1 MSDENEPRS
10 RVSPVGERIS
20 RPGRGGRWSWRGA
33 WLLAAVACAMPL
45 AAHAANAK
53 AGAASATDVITSLKQ
68 KALQEAV
75 STLLDHQ
82 LPLKLDA
89 SSLYPAVNTLPG
101 AGPFNPMRFKVTAD
115 NWDQPL
121 PPGDYVVR
129 AVAFCSEYSVH
140 RGGAGAAYQVGPVQ
154 GKAADAISTLLWRGT
169 VVKRR
174 TPHDLQKVSWAI
186 QAGLSYAKMG
196 ASYRA
201 IIDEVIP
208 EFRGRLG
215 ADFVENLQ
223 DLYAARAKDLGLPT
237 LHTVLAQMGKAGELV
252 LAANRQR
259 EALLRKNTTEER
271 RDQILFAGQEH
282 RIAPM
287 RAAQGPWSVI
297 IPGVAYVRYRV
308 VGGNMKANNEIQ
320 IRILPQTPT
329 KVGAVVPMPRGV
341 FGALAPESSRRVA
354 AAAAPKPRGPTLYEL
369 TKEGIGYAVSRASQ
383 ILYFAPAPAP
393 GGPNKNADAI
403 GRITNLQG
411 TVNLTR
417 NGETRP
423 LTKDDMIQA
432 DDTISTGGD
441 GKTQVEFSDQSTLGL
456 GPNTTLPI
464 DAHVYD
470 PTNPDANGSSYSWM
484 EGQFRYV
491 SGLIAKKEN
500 SDFTTVYGNL
510 GIRGTE
516 FIGRYLPNA
525 EALEIHLISGS
536 LLLSPKEISTST
548 LVTAPVSVRFSAD
561 AVTTTPLTRRA
572 YNGQAVPILIR

>member
-1 MSDENEPRS
+1 M
-10 RVSPVGERIS
+10 
-20 RPGRGGRWSWRGA
+20 
-33 WLLAAVACAMPL
+33 ACSLPL
-45 AAHAANAK
+45 AAHAASAK
-53 AGAASATDVITSLKQ
+53 GGPDLVTSLKQ

-75 STLLDHQ
+75 GTLLDHQ

-89 SSLYPAVNTLPG
+89 STLYPAVSTLPG

-169 VVKRR
+169 VVKRKPPR
-174 TPHDLQKVSWAI
+174 ELQMVSYAI
-186 QAGLSYAKMG
+186 QSGVSYAKMPKMYQ
-196 ASYRA
+196 AV
-201 IIDEVIP
+201 IDDVIP
-208 EFRGRLG
+208 EFRGRLA

-223 DLYAARAKDLGLPT
+223 DLYSARAKDLGLPPLKT
-237 LHTVLAQMGKAGELV
+237 LLAQMGKAGELV
-252 LAANRQR
+252 IAANRQR
-259 EALLRKNTTEER
+259 EALLRQNTTDEL
-271 RDQILFAGQEH
+271 RDQVLWAGQER

-287 RAAQGPWSVI
+287 RAAQGPWSEI
-297 IPGVAYVRYRV
+297 IRGVAYVRYRV
-308 VGGNMKANNEIQ
+308 VGGNMNSTNEIQ

-329 KVGAVVPMPRGV
+329 RVGSIAPTTRGA
-341 FGALAPESSRRVA
+341 FGALAPERGRLVA

-383 ILYFAPAPAP
+383 VLYFAPAPAP

-441 GKTQVEFSDQSTLGL
+441 GKTQVEFNDQSTLGL

-470 PTNPDANGSSYSWM
+470 PTNPDTNGSSYSWM
-484 EGQFRYV
+484 EGQFRFV

-536 LLLSPKEISTST
+536 LLLSPRETSTST